1 MNYLPC
7 VGILLAALHPV
18 ALSDEIVIYAVQS
31 GVIDDSSCCSPTAYQ
46 NSSTTYLSA
55 TACQDF
61 GIYGCGQSKRRVAW
75 RFDVADAIPEG
86 FEVDSATFTW
96 NHPQYSSE
104 DYCGLYIDADDQ
116 ILSSSYC
123 TAMRTDG
130 DMRILGH
137 SYAGTQ
143 ISYPLTSAV
152 LDEGLAGGFV
162 CTQISSSAWSG
173 VSYINAGTLA
183 PRIVLEGVIDSPV
196 GACCLLSSDFCAQLP
211 RHICENGQ
219 NTIFHGAGSVCGG
232 DNDCPSGSC
241 DGDIDSDE
249 RVDVVDLLAVIGSWG
264 PCGGCEAD
272 LDGNGDVGIAD
283 LLGVIENW
291 GQCE

>member
-75 RFDVADAIPEG
+75 RFDIANAIPEG
-86 FEVDSATFTW
+86 FEVNSATFTW

-104 DYCGLYIDADDQ
+104 DYCGLYIDVDDQ

-173 VSYINAGTLA
+173 VSYINAGTVA

-219 NTIFHGAGSVCGG
+219 NTIFHGAGSICAEGSTCPSDDCGG
-232 DNDCPSGSC
+232 DVQG
-241 DGDIDSDE
+241 DG
-249 RVDVVDLLAVIGSWG
+249 VVNV
-264 PCGGCEAD
+264 E
-272 LDGNGDVGIAD
+272 D
-283 LLGVIENW
+283 LLGVISRWGPCIACDEDLNADGAVDVLDLMTILDGW
-291 GQCE
+291 GQCD